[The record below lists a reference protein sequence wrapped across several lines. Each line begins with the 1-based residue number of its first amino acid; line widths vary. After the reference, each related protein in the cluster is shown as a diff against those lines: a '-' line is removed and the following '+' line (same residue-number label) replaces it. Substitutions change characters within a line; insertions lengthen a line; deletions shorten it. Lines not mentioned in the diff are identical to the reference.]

1 VYCAAH
7 PGAAAAAAARKRTAA
22 ATRTV
27 RTAGVQPVQSFCG
40 VDPADVAPRV
50 FTALLQQCVQ
60 VIARLDLRY
69 SPGAEGEALVP
80 SQPMDQELFLNLVTF
95 CEAVWP
101 LPDGQAAFARWVPA
115 LTAQLVA
122 LSMRHPHVSGLYRY
136 VLISICTVGVLMLAF
151 MLLLLL

>member
-1 VYCAAH
+1 
-7 PGAAAAAAARKRTAA
+7 
-22 ATRTV
+22 
-27 RTAGVQPVQSFCG
+27 VQSFCG